1 MVPGLAK
8 LSYEERLV
16 KLGIPSLS
24 CRRFRGNMIEIYKY
38 LHRLY
43 CIYCSDILPLN
54 RSEGAITRGH
64 GLKHTKITSQ
74 TVKSNFGFRVA
85 NAWNSIPEDIVSASS
100 VNCFKGC
107 LNRLYKGMSCK
118 EVWDINI

>member
-1 MVPGLAK
+1 MMLFDGDQQRATYMVPGLAK

-64 GLKHTKITSQ
+64 SLKHEKDNVTDSQ
-74 TVKSNFGFRVA
+74 EQTLDSEWRMPGTPYLRTLSQQVRST
-85 NAWNSIPEDIVSASS
+85 ASR
-100 VNCFKGC
+100 GA
-107 LNRLYKGMSCK
+107 
-118 EVWDINI
+118 